1 MVAYSRNRVYALHD
15 ERGRMIE
22 TGYIE
27 RFLLCLILSIPLLST
42 MSTKAQSDC
51 NLNEEDQAKFMALYN
66 EVVNQ
71 GKIEKI
77 EEIHSFLRSKG
88 CDKEIEEADRK
99 AREIL
104 RSQGAIQ

>member
-1 MVAYSRNRVYALHD
+1 M
-15 ERGRMIE
+15 G
-22 TGYIE
+22 
-27 RFLLCLILSIPLLST
+27 
-42 MSTKAQSDC
+42 TKALSEC
-51 NLNEEDQAKFMALYN
+51 NLNEEDQTRFMALYN

-88 CDKEIEEADRK
+88 CEKEIEEADRR

-104 RSQGAIQ
+104 KSQGVLK

>member
-1 MVAYSRNRVYALHD
+1 MVNT
-15 ERGRMIE
+15 E
-22 TGYIE
+22 YIKH
-27 RFLLCLILSIPLLST
+27 FFLCLIISIPLLFT
-42 MSTKAQSDC
+42 MGAKALSEC
-51 NLNEEDQAKFMALYN
+51 NLNEEDQTRFMTLYN

-88 CDKEIEEADRK
+88 CEKEIEEADRR

-104 RSQGAIQ
+104 KSQGVLK

>member
-1 MVAYSRNRVYALHD
+1 MVS
-15 ERGRMIE
+15 
-22 TGYIE
+22 TGYIKH
-27 RFLLCLILSIPLLST
+27 FFLCLIISIPLLFT
-42 MSTKAQSDC
+42 MGTKALSEC
-51 NLNEEDQAKFMALYN
+51 NLNEEDQARFMALYN

-88 CDKEIEEADRK
+88 CEKEIEEADRR

-104 RSQGAIQ
+104 KSQGVLK